1 MARPLSNKVSY
12 FPHTVTHGKKMSYLE
27 KKYQNDGYATW
38 FKILE
43 EIGNTDYHYL
53 DLSKEVQIM
62 FLADRCLVSE
72 ELLIYIINDLI
83 KLEEFDKELWYESK
97 ILYNE
102 KFVMSIKDAYKN
114 RKNAIVCKNS
124 LLLHIQSLCGK
135 KLGKCG
141 NKLDKT
147 GLLEG
152 DNPQSKVKET
162 KVNETKEIKQPTIL
176 FNFRK
181 ELLIL
186 GANEN
191 YVNDWLKVRKTK
203 KATNTETA
211 LKSFINQVS
220 KSNKTID
227 EVLKIC
233 IEKDWKGFQN
243 SWIEQKNNLTAVEKL
258 NQKLQTNL

>member
-1 MARPLSNKVSY
+1 MARPLTNKVNY
-12 FPHTVTHGKKMSYLE
+12 FPHNVTHGKKMSYLE

-62 FLADRCLVSE
+62 FLSDRCLVSE
-72 ELLIYIINDLI
+72 LLLIEIINDLI
-83 KLEEFDKELWYESK
+83 KLEEFDKELWDEFK

-102 KFVMSIKDAYKN
+102 KFVLSIKDAYKN
-114 RKNAIVCKNS
+114 RKNDIVCKNS
-124 LLLHIQSLCGK
+124 LLQHLDSLCGK
-135 KLGKCG
+135 KLSKCD
-141 NKLDKT
+141 NELDKT
-147 GLLEG
+147 GLLG
-152 DNPQSKVKET
+152 GVNPQSKVKET
-162 KVNETKEIKQPTIL
+162 KVDEIKEIKQTINL

-186 GANEN
+186 GASEN

-220 KSNKTID
+220 KSNKTIN

-243 SWIEQKNNLTAVEKL
+243 SWINQKNNLTVIEKL
-258 NQKLQTNL
+258 NKKLQLNA